1 MTDTDAIQPGD
12 IMVAVTTNPAWTPLF
27 ATIAALVTQTGGK
40 LSHGAV
46 VAREYGIP
54 AVLGVKDAV
63 DQLKDGQQVEVDGS
77 AGTIRLLD

>member
-1 MTDTDAIQPGD
+1 MQ
-12 IMVAVTTNPAWTPLF
+12 
-27 ATIAALVTQTGGK
+27 AAD
-40 LSHGAV
+40 
-46 VAREYGIP
+46 REYGIP